1 MRAMRAS
8 GATRTGGGT
17 CGATVRLPVVCAMAH
32 RSGSQPS
39 CICRVHPPG
48 DRGFFSYEPVS
59 HASFGAVSR
68 YPVRPGVIRRN
79 ACRRPHAR
87 IHAHAPAA
95 RNISVCEM
103 KARTFADFR

>member
-1 MRAMRAS
+1 
-8 GATRTGGGT
+8 
-17 CGATVRLPVVCAMAH
+17 MAH
-32 RSGSQPS
+32 RSGSQPP

-68 YPVRPGVIRRN
+68 YSVLPGATRCYPVLPGVIRRN